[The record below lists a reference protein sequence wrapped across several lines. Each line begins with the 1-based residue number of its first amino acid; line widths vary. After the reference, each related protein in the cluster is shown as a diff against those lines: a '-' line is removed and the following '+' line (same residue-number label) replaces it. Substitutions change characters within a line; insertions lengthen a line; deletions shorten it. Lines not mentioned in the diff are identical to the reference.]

1 MTATLPASSRSLRA
15 PREPAAKGSALRV
28 RGLLPTAVLVL
39 GALYCLLPV
48 VWVIT
53 ASTKT
58 PGELFSTFSLS
69 PSLHG
74 GLVDNV
80 RNLFKYHNGEF
91 AQWAL
96 NTLLFAVVGGLLSVG
111 VSASAGYALAK
122 FRFRGRG
129 LIFGAILAGV
139 LLPQVTLAVPQYLLM
154 AKVGLAG
161 SYWSVLLPSVLSP
174 YGIYLCRIYAQAAV
188 PDDMLAAGRLDGAG
202 QFRLFRSVALPQLI
216 PGLVT
221 VFLLQFV
228 SIWNN
233 FLLPF
238 IMLSDDH
245 RFPITV
251 GLYTMLN
258 QGVTQ
263 PALYTL
269 VITGSLLSIIPL
281 IVLFLSLQRFW
292 RLDLISGSLKG

>member
-1 MTATLPASSRSLRA
+1 MTATLPTSSRSLRTT
-15 PREPAAKGSALRV
+15 RQPAAKGGTPRV

-58 PGELFSTFSLS
+58 PSELFSTFSLS

-161 SYWSVLLPSVLSP
+161 TYWSVLLPSVLSP

>member
-1 MTATLPASSRSLRA
+1 MTATLPTSSRSLRTA
-15 PREPAAKGSALRV
+15 RQPAAKGSSLRV
-28 RGLLPTAVLVL
+28 RGLLPTAVLVI

-74 GLVDNV
+74 GLVANV

-96 NTLLFAVVGGLLSVG
+96 NTLLFAVVGGLLSVA

-202 QFRLFRSVALPQLI
+202 HFRLFRSVALPQLL

-258 QGVTQ
+258 HRFAALDP
-263 PALYTL
+263 PAHR
-269 VITGSLLSIIPL
+269 VVPL
-281 IVLFLSLQRFW
+281 IAAFLAARLDQRFAQGLSD
-292 RLDLISGSLKG
+292 RALVRIQQ